1 MKDTP
6 DDVVAAQ
13 IINDIKK
20 EKILSPV
27 KLAALAKKLS
37 AGGLDEQDW
46 NLITEADG
54 V

>member
-1 MKDTP
+1 MKKTP
-6 DDVVAAQ
+6 DDLVATQ
-13 IINDIKK
+13 IINEIEK
-20 EKILSPV
+20 EKVLSAV